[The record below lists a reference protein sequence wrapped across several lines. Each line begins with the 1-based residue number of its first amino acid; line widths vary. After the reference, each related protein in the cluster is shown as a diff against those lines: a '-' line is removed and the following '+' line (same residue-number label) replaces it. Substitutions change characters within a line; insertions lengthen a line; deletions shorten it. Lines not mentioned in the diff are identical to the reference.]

1 MNFDK
6 RIYMYIYIP
15 MSLGDFPGGL
25 VVNNPH
31 VNAGDMDLIPKPRRC
46 PGEGNVNPLQYSC
59 LGNPMIRE
67 EPGGL

>member
-1 MNFDK
+1 
-6 RIYMYIYIP
+6 

-25 VVNNPH
+25 VVKNPH
-31 VNAGDMDLIPKPRRC
+31 VNAGDMDLIPKPRRS